1 GWPTANQAR
10 QLTNT
15 EAVTYS
21 LANIFAKKSAVS
33 NQILYDW
40 MPVNAGANDNMP
52 FILTSVENEQIAA
65 SVPRELKLYNNFP
78 NPFNPS
84 TQIQFVVP
92 RDGHASLK
100 VYNVI
105 GQEVATLFDDVARS
119 GQIISKEFSG
129 NRLASGVY
137 FVRLQFE
144 GTSRIQRML
153 LLK

>member
-1 GWPTANQAR
+1 
-10 QLTNT
+10 
-15 EAVTYS
+15 
-21 LANIFAKKSAVS
+21 
-33 NQILYDW
+33 